1 MKNTHYLSR
10 RKFVGNMLGGVLA
23 AGLAPQFISSR
34 LLASA
39 TAPSNK
45 IQLGHIGLGLM
56 GMSDLRTYLAQT
68 SDIAASV
75 ALCDPFKSRREKGA
89 EFVTAAQPSN
99 QPKLYADFRELL
111 ADKSIDAVV
120 VATPDHWHVPI
131 GLAAMRA
138 GKHVNIQKP
147 LGMSLNQNKAMFD
160 ACKKHNRIFH
170 YGTQQRSIE
179 LCKRGVELVL
189 NGYIG
194 DLQHVDVWA
203 PQGGSGGSLAEI
215 PVPEGLD
222 YELYIGPAPMK
233 PCAQDRLTH
242 LASWYCSDYSIG
254 FIAGWGAHPLD
265 IAVWG
270 MDADLA
276 GPYSITATGNA
287 PTPNALFNNIATWQ
301 AELKFANGVTMDFTS
316 NGLYKKGAQYWPD
329 NTAPNNGTTFIGSK
343 GWVSISRSGLST
355 SNPEWRLLRQCEGNR
370 RVRYHNKFFR
380 AFVEAVRDGTPSVAP
395 IEDAIRSDAMSH
407 LSQLS
412 IQTGQ
417 TIHWDHKKYELV
429 GASPEL
435 KARMD
440 VPVRGDWMKG

>member
-1 MKNTHYLSR
+1 MNTPHYLSR
-10 RKFVGNMLGGVLA
+10 RKFFGNMLGGVLA

-45 IQLGHIGLGLM
+45 IQLGHIGLGNM

-75 ALCDPFKSRREKGA
+75 ALCDPFQSRREAGA
-89 EFVTAAQPSN
+89 GFVSSGQPGN

-131 GLAAMRA
+131 GLAAVRA

-147 LGMSLNQNKAMFD
+147 LGMSLNQNKAMFE
-160 ACKKHNRIFH
+160 ACKKHDRIFH
-170 YGTQQRSIE
+170 YGTQQRSLE

-194 DLQHVDVWA
+194 DLQHVDIWA
-203 PQGGSGGSLAEI
+203 PQGGSGGSLVEI

-233 PCAQDRLTH
+233 PCTKDRLTSA
-242 LASWYCSDYSIG
+242 ASWFCSDYSIG

-276 GPYSITATGNA
+276 GPYSIKATGNA
-287 PTPNALFNNIATWQ
+287 PTPNALYNNIATWQ

-316 NGLYKKGAQYWPD
+316 NGLYKKAAQYWPEQ
-329 NTAPNNGTTFIGSK
+329 TPPNNGTTFIGSK
-343 GWVSISRSGLST
+343 GWVSIARGALST

-380 AFVEAVRDGTPSVAP
+380 AFVEAVRDRTPSVAP

-407 LSQLS
+407 LSLLS

-417 TIHWDHKKYELV
+417 TVHWDHKKYELV

-440 VPVRGDWMKG
+440 VPVRGDWMKV